1 MSKLSILIP
10 AYNMREYIN
19 QCLASIRRT
28 VRIPYEVIIID
39 DGSQEDECV
48 SIIEGEDDVRVLSLK
63 QHYGISHA
71 LNMGIDA
78 AEGAVILFLHADI
91 MLAPNTV
98 DDLLDVLIENPQIGA
113 VSAVAPREHK
123 YTRSFPGVNYHDWVG
138 FVSAAEYIRT
148 QKMQLHPEIYAE
160 LFCLMVR
167 RDVVEAVGG
176 LDEDYQTPPMAAFD
190 YTARMT
196 RKGYQ
201 IASVSTVYVH
211 HQESVHV
218 QDMGSYVQRIQEERE
233 LFREKL
239 GLSLDYSFFAR
250 IDILEL
256 MDLTPE
262 GLRVLD
268 IGCACGATLREI
280 GMHNPTAKLYGVE
293 LNEKAAAFAAPFAKI
308 LTMDVEHMDLEVIP
322 ERFDYI
328 VMGDVIE
335 HLLDPWAA
343 IANMHELLVPGGC
356 IVASI
361 PNVAFVGNI
370 MSVLLGNWTYQDA
383 GLLDRTHL
391 RFFTYTEIVK
401 IFEEVG
407 FKIEQKKM
415 NQIELPDYVKVFR
428 EELLTL
434 QTVQINPQDL
444 DAYQWRICARKQ

>member
-10 AYNMREYIN
+10 AYNMKECTN

-48 SIIEGEDDVRVLSLK
+48 SIREGEDDVRVLSLN

-123 YTRSFPGVNYHDWVG
+123 YIRSFPGVNYHDWVG

-218 QDMGSYVQRIQEERE
+218 QDMGSYKKCMCEELE
-233 LFREKL
+233 LFQEKWGVHL
-239 GLSLDYSFFAR
+239 GYSCVAR
-250 IDILEL
+250 IDLLPL
-256 MDLTPE
+256 MDLTSE
-262 GLRVLD
+262 GLRVLE
-268 IGCACGATLREI
+268 IECACGATLREI

-293 LNEKAAAFAAPFAKI
+293 LNEKAAVFAAPFAKI
-308 LTMDVEHMDLEVIP
+308 LTMDVEHMDPGMIP

-335 HLLDPWAA
+335 HLLDPWTA
-343 IANMHELLVPGGC
+343 IANMRELLVPGGC

-383 GLLDRTHL
+383 GILDRTHF
-391 RFFTYTEIVK
+391 RFFTYKEIVK
-401 IFEEVG
+401 MFEGAG
-407 FKIEQKKM
+407 FKIEQKKC
-415 NQIELPDYVKVFR
+415 NQFVESETVQAFR
-428 EELLTL
+428 QELLELKTI
-434 QTVQINPQDL
+434 QINPRDL
-444 DAYQWRICARKQ
+444 DAFQWLIRAKKQ

>member
-10 AYNMREYIN
+10 AYNMKECTN

-48 SIIEGEDDVRVLSLK
+48 SIREGGDDVRVLYSK
-63 QHYGISHA
+63 QHHGVSHA
-71 LNMGIDA
+71 LNMGIGA

-91 MLAPNTV
+91 ILAPNTV

-113 VSAVAPREHK
+113 VSAVATREHK
-123 YTRSFPGVNYHDWVG
+123 YEQIFQNIDYHNWDG
-138 FVSAAEYIRT
+138 FVSTAEHIRA
-148 QKMQLHPEIYAE
+148 KKEKPHPEIFTE

-167 RDVVEAVGG
+167 RDVVEAVGL
-176 LDEDYQTPPMAAFD
+176 LDEDYQTPPVAEFD

-196 RKGYQ
+196 RLGYQ
-201 IASVSTVYVH
+201 LVSLSTVYVH

-218 QDMGSYVQRIQEERE
+218 QDMASYKKCMCEELE
-233 LFREKL
+233 LFQEKWGVHL
-239 GLSLDYSFFAR
+239 GYSCVAR
-250 IDILEL
+250 IDLLPL
-256 MDLTPE
+256 MDLTSE
-262 GLRVLD
+262 GLRVLE

-293 LNEKAAAFAAPFAKI
+293 LNEKAAVFAAPFAKI
-308 LTMDVEHMDLEVIP
+308 LTMDVEHMDPGMIP

-335 HLLDPWAA
+335 HLLDPWTA
-343 IANMHELLVPGGC
+343 IANMRELLVPGGC

-383 GLLDRTHL
+383 GILDRTHF
-391 RFFTYTEIVK
+391 RFFTYKEIVK
-401 IFEEVG
+401 MFEGAG
-407 FKIEQKKM
+407 FKIEQKKC
-415 NQIELPDYVKVFR
+415 NQFVESETVQAFR
-428 EELLTL
+428 QELLELKTI
-434 QTVQINPQDL
+434 QINPRDL
-444 DAYQWRICARKQ
+444 DAFQWLIRAKKQ

>member
-1 MSKLSILIP
+1 LSKLSIIVP

-19 QCLASIRRT
+19 QCLVSIRRT

-113 VSAVAPREHK
+113 VSAIATREHK
-123 YTRSFPGVNYHDWVG
+123 YARNFQWIDYHDWNG
-138 FVSAAEYIRT
+138 FVSTAEQIRT

-160 LFCLMVR
+160 LFCFMVR

-196 RKGYQ
+196 REGYQ
-201 IASVSTVYVH
+201 IASLSTVYVH

-218 QDMGSYVQRIQEERE
+218 QDMASYEQRIQEERK
-233 LFREKL
+233 LFWEKL

-262 GLRVLD
+262 GLRVLE

-335 HLLDPWAA
+335 HLLDPWTA
-343 IANMHELLVPGGC
+343 IANMRDLLVPGGC

-370 MSVLLGNWTYQDA
+370 MNLLLGYWTYQDA
-383 GLLDRTHL
+383 GILDRTHF
-391 RFFTYTEIVK
+391 RFFTYTEIIK
-401 IFEEVG
+401 MFEEAG
-407 FKIEQKKM
+407 FKIKQTER
-415 NQIELPDYVKVFR
+415 NQIPLPDYVKVFR
-428 EELLTL
+428 KELLAL
-434 QTVQINPQDL
+434 ETVRINPRDL
-444 DAYQWRICARKQ
+444 DAFQWRICARKE